1 MCLMN
6 FCQQPGTVSCCAL
19 TATARFDQFGFIFF
33 KVLLHL
39 QMHRREMGA
48 AGGGE
53 EMITP
58 YRFSVL
64 LNKPK
69 ND

>member
-1 MCLMN
+1 MN

-19 TATARFDQFGFIFF
+19 TATVRFDQFGFILFF
-33 KVLLHL
+33 KVLLHR

-53 EMITP
+53 EMITQ
-58 YRFSVL
+58 YHFSVL

-69 ND
+69 N